1 MVWIT
6 STFPGGSGE
15 QFIGPE
21 TAFWDA
27 ADVTLLP
34 VEYGP
39 SGPQRPIPENF
50 SVDFR
55 LADAWSSRSARVLA
69 SVRAA
74 AHPLLVR
81 ELADLRRRGK
91 LTPARATM
99 AFKAVVQALMTR
111 DAVASLGPVD
121 VVYTYWLK
129 PMTVGAVMAGVAPV
143 VSRAHAA
150 DLYEEGRPASYNPLM
165 RTGLSDLDTLF
176 SISEGGMDYLRER
189 YGFRDDQLAL
199 ARLGVDMPPRDTDP
213 WAPSDTLRLVTISTL
228 VPKKRVDLAAR
239 GIAEYARRHPEQQ
252 VDWTH
257 LGDGPLRA
265 QVETVIAEVMPS
277 TVQVEFRGMVPHAEL
292 LETLSTQPFDLMLNT
307 SDNEGVPVSIMEAAV
322 RGLPCLATDVG
333 ATREAIV
340 PGSGFLLPVDLTPAH
355 LADALDR
362 QVDPARDPQVR
373 QAANELVRERFDAQ
387 RNYRA
392 FVDDVL
398 GSIA

>member
-1 MVWIT
+1 M
-6 STFPGGSGE
+6 
-15 QFIGPE
+15 
-21 TAFWDA
+21 
-27 ADVTLLP
+27 
-34 VEYGP
+34 
-39 SGPQRPIPENF
+39 
-50 SVDFR
+50 
-55 LADAWSSRSARVLA
+55 
-69 SVRAA
+69 
-74 AHPLLVR
+74 
-81 ELADLRRRGK
+81 
-91 LTPARATM
+91 
-99 AFKAVVQALMTR
+99 
-111 DAVASLGPVD
+111 
-121 VVYTYWLK
+121 
-129 PMTVGAVMAGVAPV
+129 

-189 YGFRDDQLAL
+189 YGFRDDQLSL

-213 WAPSDTLRLVTISTL
+213 WTPSDTLRLVTISTL

-292 LETLSTQPFDLMLNT
+292 LKTLSTQPFDLMLNT